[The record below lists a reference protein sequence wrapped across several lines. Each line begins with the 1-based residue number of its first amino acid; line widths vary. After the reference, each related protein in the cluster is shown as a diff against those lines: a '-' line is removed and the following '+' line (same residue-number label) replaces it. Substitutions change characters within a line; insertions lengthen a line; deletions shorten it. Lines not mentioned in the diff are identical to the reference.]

1 MLGSTW
7 PSWDGLVWF
16 LSVEAC
22 CGALGLGSSG
32 CKESAV
38 GKERRGTAT
47 PWAGV
52 LAEGRQPGE
61 HPLGRWEGPTEVTPK
76 GIPRGSWTKG
86 KGLWQGSSTYEGPR
100 WQAAAREALQVAKA
114 GALEAGGQEWHWPT
128 QARLGASM
136 R

>member
-61 HPLGRWEGPTEVTPK
+61 HPLGSLGRPNRGNTEGNPK
-76 GIPRGSWTKG
+76 G
-86 KGLWQGSSTYEGPR
+86 
-100 WQAAAREALQVAKA
+100 
-114 GALEAGGQEWHWPT
+114 
-128 QARLGASM
+128 
-136 R
+136 